1 MYNKR
6 KVLSMTLLGYP
17 QSMITTIDFQHSKAT
32 SLSIFSTIS
41 LEKAVLLG
49 HFVLWLEF
57 FTVMYCYLSKHYSC
71 YTNHQVLHSTVPCS
85 THRVHLGV
93 KYVSQ
98 KWLLLYKESNDWF
111 CINMMMSVF
120 MCSRTCI
127 YKYNT
132 LCFVLKGFK
141 KKSVT
146 CVLPLLCR
154 T

>member
-6 KVLSMTLLGYP
+6 QVLSMTLLGYP

-49 HFVLWLEF
+49 QFVLWLEF
-57 FTVMYCYLSKHYSC
+57 FTFMYCYVSKHYSC

-120 MCSRTCI
+120 CAVGPAYINITHYVLS
-127 YKYNT
+127 
-132 LCFVLKGFK
+132 LKGLK
-141 KKSVT
+141 K
-146 CVLPLLCR
+146 CQLLVCSPFM
-154 T
+154 